1 MKCSFN
7 ENSFISS
14 CLFYQ
19 KLCQLIEF
27 LKKQSSQTEDK
38 YFVLFTQIILLL
50 KQICLESLKTLQ
62 INSIK
67 QISNFIVIFGDNQKQ
82 SENKQTKKI
91 RFRRESDEEAITSQ
105 TKLLSIWSNDL
116 ADNENVQDFLKV
128 VTSEAIKLYDTE
140 KGCELLALIV
150 NLIKLTSKK
159 ILSSIIECEESEAT
173 KKLWNLH
180 IKKWLQDQND
190 NQDIDNKI
198 QQINSLVDIVF
209 LLYFIEQDKE
219 KLILL
224 SELINMKEF
233 YAIERILTIIVQ
245 QNNAKL
251 NQWIKSD
258 SAGSSIVNQIREL
271 IQQNLGLNVSKNDE
285 DVLWKIVE
293 HCFTKNIL
301 KEKFIEQIIN
311 EFTGAIKSTSDSTN
325 EKKIK
330 SHLIDF
336 TCKLASLLFSNY
348 QLFTLSSAKSL
359 LVTMFSLNCDLSHP
373 NQVLRDVWVK
383 AIEIIIKSTG
393 GYINEESVVQSL
405 ALIIKQKLRGNLK
418 SNQRYTNKNYQIDQ

>member
-1 MKCSFN
+1 MKYSFN

-14 CLFYQ
+14 NLFYQ
-19 KLCQLIEF
+19 KLCQLIGF

-50 KQICLESLKTLQ
+50 KQTCLESLKTLQ

-82 SENKQTKKI
+82 SEDKQMKKL

-140 KGCELLALIV
+140 KSCELLVLIV

-159 ILSSIIECEESEAT
+159 ILSCILECEESEAT
-173 KKLWNLH
+173 TKLWNSH
-180 IKKWLQDQND
+180 IQKWLQDQND

-219 KLILL
+219 KLVLL
-224 SELINMKEF
+224 NQLINMKEF

-245 QNNAKL
+245 QNNVKL

-258 SAGSSIVNQIREL
+258 SAGFSIINQIREL
-271 IQQNLGLNVSKNDE
+271 IKQNLDLNVSRNDE

-293 HCFTKNIL
+293 NCFTKNIL

-311 EFTGAIKSTSDSTN
+311 EFTGAIKSTGDSTN
-325 EKKIK
+325 EKKVK

-336 TCKLASLLFSNY
+336 TCKLASLLFANY
-348 QLFTLSSAKSL
+348 QLFTLPSAKSL
-359 LVTMFSLNCDLSHP
+359 LVTMFSFNCDLSHP
-373 NQVLRDVWVK
+373 NQVLRDAWVK
-383 AIEIIIKSTG
+383 AIQVIIKSTG

-405 ALIIKQKLRGNLK
+405 ALIIKQKLRGNFK
-418 SNQRYTNKNYQIDQ
+418 SNERYTNKNYRIDQ